1 MNDFK
6 SIAKD
11 NLYKIDILLEKYKIA
26 SYPGKKVLQQGK
38 SLIKEVLECR
48 EAVEFFEK
56 VYKLEDDFLDYG
68 EDSEEVFKFFKEDNI
83 QKKNFDVALEKIKHA
98 NKNIDYL
105 DEEAKNIVE
114 SMKVITSMDKPYNK
128 IHELPMIIE
137 SYNEKLLDL
146 YEREAELIRPVVE
159 MYKDE
164 VINHLEIFDFI
175 DEIKSKYINRFD
187 ELMERLD
194 NAKQFNDI
202 LAISQLADRTRSMSI
217 QEINKEVEKKKA
229 KETKIVDIPN
239 SIEESESE
247 IQKVKQTRLVSKTIM
262 IPHQPVVTSIDDIE
276 IILRDMR
283 IRLEKEFNEKGE
295 FKLI

>member
-1 MNDFK
+1 M
-6 SIAKD
+6 
-11 NLYKIDILLEKYKIA
+11 
-26 SYPGKKVLQQGK
+26 
-38 SLIKEVLECR
+38 
-48 EAVEFFEK
+48 
-56 VYKLEDDFLDYG
+56 YKLEDDFLDYG

-239 SIEESESE
+239 SIEESKSE

-276 IILRDMR
+276 IILRDIR
-283 IRLEKEFNEKGE
+283 IRLGKEFNEKGE
-295 FKLI
+295 FKVI